1 MHFFPFQIKTVN
13 MFYLSK
19 KSSKFSFFSA
29 LLLIG
34 ILFSACQKKEVAD
47 TIFINGNIYTVDE
60 KNPQAEAIAVMGERI
75 LAVGSNAEIEK
86 LKGPNTKTI
95 DLGGHFVMPGFIEGH
110 GHFSGLGQSLINLNF
125 LRSKSWDEIVQAVA
139 ERAKTAKPGEWI
151 VGRGWHQE
159 KWTTPLDR
167 NVLGY
172 PYHDELS
179 KVSPNNPVLLSHAS
193 GHGLFA
199 NEKAMQLAGVSA
211 ETPSPLGGEIVR
223 DNSGKAIG
231 VFEERAMSVIYK
243 VYQEYLETLSEEDRK
258 KQWLKGIE
266 LAQKEC
272 LAKGITSFQDAGS
285 SFKDL
290 DGYKALA
297 EAGKFD
303 LRLWAMIRHSS
314 KDMKGKLSAFPWIG
328 LGNNYLTV
336 RGIKSEVD
344 GALGSFGAWLLRPY
358 QDKPDFEGQNTT
370 SVDEVKKIA
379 KMAREHKLQ
388 LCVHAIGDRANRVC
402 LDLMEGELKKDP
414 QGKELRWRIEH
425 AQHLDPDDIPRF
437 KQLGVIAAMQA
448 VHCTSDA
455 PFVVK
460 RLGDERARKGAYAWR
475 SLLDAGAVVTNGTDA
490 PVEDVDPL
498 PSFYASVTRRRAD
511 TGLIFFPEQKISREE
526 AVYSYTM
533 ANAYAA
539 FEEKEKGS
547 LEKGKLADFVV
558 LDQDLIQ
565 CKDED
570 ILKTKVLKTV
580 VGGKEKFAR

>member
-1 MHFFPFQIKTVN
+1 

-19 KSSKFSFFSA
+19 QSSKFSFFPT
-29 LLLIG
+29 LLLVS
-34 ILFSACQKKEVAD
+34 ILFSACQKKEIAD
-47 TIFINGNIYTVDE
+47 TVFINGNIYTVDE

-86 LKGPNTKTI
+86 FKGPKTKEV
-95 DLGGHFVMPGFIEGH
+95 DLDGQFVMPGFIEGH

-125 LRSKSWDEIVQAVA
+125 LKSKSWDEIVQAVA

-151 VGRGWHQE
+151 IGRGWHQE

-272 LAKGITSFQDAGS
+272 LVKGITSFQDAGS

-290 DGYKALA
+290 DGYKELA
-297 EAGKFD
+297 EAGKLD

-314 KDMKGKLSAFPWIG
+314 KDMEGKLSAFPWIG

-388 LCVHAIGDRANRVC
+388 LCVHAIGDRANQVC

-414 QGKELRWRIEH
+414 KGQELRWRIEH

-437 KQLGVIAAMQA
+437 KKLGVIAAMQA

-460 RLGDERARKGAYAWR
+460 RLGEERARKGAYAWR

-539 FEEKEKGS
+539 FEEKDKGS

-558 LDQDLIQ
+558 LDQDLIK

-580 VGGKEKFAR
+580 VGGKEKFVK

>member
-1 MHFFPFQIKTVN
+1 

-19 KSSKFSFFSA
+19 KSSKFSFFTA
-29 LLLIG
+29 LFLAS

-95 DLGGHFVMPGFIEGH
+95 DLDGHFVMPGFIEGH

-314 KDMKGKLSAFPWIG
+314 KDMEGKLSAFPWIG

-402 LDLMEGELKKDP
+402 LDLMEGELKKDEKG
-414 QGKELRWRIEH
+414 QELRWRIEH

-437 KQLGVIAAMQA
+437 KKLGVIAAMQA

-539 FEEKEKGS
+539 FEEKDKGS

-580 VGGKEKFAR
+580 VGGKEKFVIK

>member
-1 MHFFPFQIKTVN
+1 

-19 KSSKFSFFSA
+19 QSSKFSFFPT
-29 LLLIG
+29 LLLVS

-60 KNPQAEAIAVMGERI
+60 KNPEAEAIAVMGERI

-86 LKGPNTKTI
+86 FKGPKTKEV

-125 LRSKSWDEIVQAVA
+125 LKSKSWDEIVQAVA

-151 VGRGWHQE
+151 IGRGWHQE

-290 DGYKALA
+290 DGYKELA
-297 EAGKFD
+297 EAGKLD

-314 KDMKGKLSAFPWIG
+314 KDMEGKLSVFPWIG

-388 LCVHAIGDRANRVC
+388 LCVHAIGDRANQVC
-402 LDLMEGELKKDP
+402 LDLMEGELKKEP
-414 QGKELRWRIEH
+414 KGNELRWRIEH

-437 KQLGVIAAMQA
+437 KKLGVIAAMQA

-460 RLGDERARKGAYAWR
+460 RLGEERARKGAYAWR

-539 FEEKEKGS
+539 FEEKDKGS

-580 VGGKEKFAR
+580 VGGKEKFIK

>member
-1 MHFFPFQIKTVN
+1 

-19 KSSKFSFFSA
+19 QSSKFSFFGTVLFIVA
-29 LLLIG
+29 
-34 ILFSACQKKEVAD
+34 LFSACQKKEVAD

-86 LKGPNTKTI
+86 FKGPKTKEV
-95 DLGGHFVMPGFIEGH
+95 DLEGHFVMPGFIEGH

-125 LRSKSWDEIVQAVA
+125 LKSKSWDEIVQAVA

-151 VGRGWHQE
+151 IGRGWHQE

-290 DGYKALA
+290 DGYKELA

-314 KDMKGKLSAFPWIG
+314 KDMEGKLNAFPWIN

-370 SVDEVKKIA
+370 SVEEVKKIA

-388 LCVHAIGDRANRVC
+388 LCVHAIGDRANQVC
-402 LDLMEGELKKDP
+402 LDLMEGELKKEP
-414 QGKELRWRIEH
+414 KGNELRWRIEH

-437 KQLGVIAAMQA
+437 KKLGVIAAMQA

-460 RLGDERARKGAYAWR
+460 RLGEERARKGAYAWR

-539 FEEKEKGS
+539 FEEKDKGS

-580 VGGKEKFAR
+580 VGGKEKYGVQ

>member
-1 MHFFPFQIKTVN
+1 
-13 MFYLSK
+13 MFKQSK
-19 KSSKFSFFSA
+19 KFTPFTFFSMV
-29 LLLIG
+29 LLVG
-34 ILFSACQKKEVAD
+34 LFSACQKKEVAD
-47 TIFINGNIYTVDE
+47 TIFTNGNIYTVDE
-60 KNPQAEAIAVMGERI
+60 KNLQAEAIAVLGERI

-86 LKGPNTKTI
+86 LKGPNTKTV
-95 DLGGHFVMPGFIEGH
+95 DLGGQFVMPGFIEGH
-110 GHFSGLGQSLINLNF
+110 GHYSGLGQSLINLNF
-125 LRSKSWDEIVQAVA
+125 LKSKSWEEIVQAVA

-151 VGRGWHQE
+151 IGRGWHQE
-159 KWTTPLDR
+159 KWTSTPDR

-179 KVSPNNPVLLSHAS
+179 KAAPNNPVLLSHAS
-193 GHGLFA
+193 GHSLFA
-199 NEKAMQLAGVSA
+199 NEKAMNLAGVSA

-223 DNSGKAIG
+223 DNRGNAIG
-231 VFEERAMSVIYK
+231 VFEERAMRVIYK

-285 SFKDL
+285 SFTDL
-290 DGYKALA
+290 DWYKELA

-303 LRLWAMIRHSS
+303 VRLWAMIRHSS
-314 KDMKGKLSAFPWIG
+314 KDMEGKLNSFPWIN
-328 LGNNYLTV
+328 LGNNYFTV
-336 RGIKSEVD
+336 NGIKSEVD
-344 GALGSFGAWLLRPY
+344 GALGSFGAWLLRSY

-370 SVDEVKKIA
+370 SVEEVKKIA
-379 KMAREHKLQ
+379 QMAREHKLQ

-402 LDLMEGELKKDP
+402 LDIMEGELKKDP
-414 QGKELRWRIEH
+414 KGKELRWRIEH
-425 AQHLDPDDIPRF
+425 AQHLDPEDIPRF
-437 KQLGVIAAMQA
+437 KKLGVIAAMQA

-460 RLGDERARKGAYAWR
+460 RLGEDRARKGAYAWR

-498 PSFYASVTRRRAD
+498 QSFYAAVTRKRAD
-511 TGLIFFPEQKISREE
+511 SGLVFFPEQKITREE

-539 FEEKEKGS
+539 FEEKDKGS

-558 LDQDLIQ
+558 LDKDLIK
-565 CKDED
+565 CGDEE
-570 ILKTKVLKTV
+570 ILGTKVLKTV
-580 VGGKEKFAR
+580 VGGKEKYNRK

>member
-1 MHFFPFQIKTVN
+1 

-19 KSSKFSFFSA
+19 KTTPFTLFSLVLLSSFF
-29 LLLIG
+29 L
-34 ILFSACQKKEVAD
+34 ACQKKEVAD
-47 TIFINGNIYTVDE
+47 TIFTNGNIYTVDE
-60 KNPQAEAIAVMGERI
+60 KNPTAEAIAVLDERI

-86 LKGPNTKTI
+86 LKGPNTKTV
-95 DLGGHFVMPGFIEGH
+95 DLGGQFVMPGFIEGH
-110 GHFSGLGQSLINLNF
+110 GHYSGLGQSLINLNF
-125 LRSKSWDEIVQAVA
+125 LKSKSWEEIVQAVA

-151 VGRGWHQE
+151 IGRGWHQE
-159 KWTTPLDR
+159 KWSSTPDR

-179 KVSPNNPVLLSHAS
+179 KAAPNNPVLLSHAS

-199 NEKAMQLAGVSA
+199 NEKAMNLAGVSA

-223 DNSGKAIG
+223 DDRGNAIG
-231 VFEERAMSVIYK
+231 VFEERAMRVIYK

-290 DGYKALA
+290 DWYKELA

-303 LRLWAMIRHSS
+303 VRLWAMIRHSS
-314 KDMKGKLSAFPWIG
+314 KDMEGKLSSFPWIN
-328 LGNNYLTV
+328 LGNHYFTV
-336 RGIKSEVD
+336 NGIKSEVD
-344 GALGSFGAWLLRPY
+344 GALGSFGAWLLRSY
-358 QDKPDFEGQNTT
+358 QDKADFEGQNTT
-370 SVDEVKKIA
+370 SVEEVKKIA
-379 KMAREHKLQ
+379 QMAREQKLQ

-402 LDLMEGELKKDP
+402 LDIMESELKKDP
-414 QGKELRWRIEH
+414 KGKELRWRIEH
-425 AQHLDPDDIPRF
+425 AQHLDPEDIPRF
-437 KQLGVIAAMQA
+437 KKLGVIAAMQA

-460 RLGDERARKGAYAWR
+460 RLGEDRARKGAYAWR

-498 PSFYASVTRRRAD
+498 QSFYAAVTRKRAD
-511 TGLIFFPEQKISREE
+511 SGLVFFPEQKISREE

-539 FEEKEKGS
+539 FEEKDKGS

-558 LDQDLIQ
+558 LDKDLIK
-565 CKDED
+565 CGDEE
-570 ILKTKVLKTV
+570 ILATKVLKTV
-580 VGGKEKFAR
+580 VGGKEKYSSK

>member
-1 MHFFPFQIKTVN
+1 

-19 KSSKFSFFSA
+19 QSSKFSFFPT
-29 LLLIG
+29 LLLVS

-60 KNPQAEAIAVMGERI
+60 KNPEAEAIAVMGERI

-86 LKGPNTKTI
+86 FKGPKTKEV

-125 LRSKSWDEIVQAVA
+125 LKSKSWDEIVQAVA

-151 VGRGWHQE
+151 IGRGWHQE

-290 DGYKALA
+290 DGYKELA
-297 EAGKFD
+297 EAGKLD

-314 KDMKGKLSAFPWIG
+314 KDMEGKLSVFPWIG

-388 LCVHAIGDRANRVC
+388 LCVHAIGDRANQVC
-402 LDLMEGELKKDP
+402 LDLMEGELKKEP
-414 QGKELRWRIEH
+414 KGNELRWRIEH

-437 KQLGVIAAMQA
+437 KKLGVIAAMQA

-460 RLGDERARKGAYAWR
+460 RLGEERARKGAYAWR

-539 FEEKEKGS
+539 FEEKDKGS

-580 VGGKEKFAR
+580 VGGKEKFVK